1 MPALQR
7 TETRSLDGSSPSGRV
22 VVVMH
27 LHQPDRQVTVL
38 DRALLE
44 SIDATIDA
52 ILRDHGPRLGGLVVT
67 SDSRVFI
74 AGADLKEV
82 LSQDDPALHT
92 YLEYGAKVFLRLTTL
107 PCTTV
112 AAINGA
118 ALGGGLEL
126 ALHCDILIAATPQ
139 AKDASTPAKPYPIGL
154 PEAGLQICPGWGGT
168 NMLPARMEPS
178 RAIHITATG
187 STMSVFDA
195 SEAGLVEHLY
205 PAATLLDEAVKLAA
219 TPKSAPRTEPICIS
233 NTRTAETSEA
243 LAAIR
248 ESLPKTKAAGAVA
261 DAVAAGI
268 ASGWQAALQKE
279 RDLLVSL
286 RHTPEARTA
295 IETFFSKSSAR

>member
-7 TETRSLDGSSPSGRV
+7 FEARTLDPSGRV
-22 VVVMH
+22 VVV
-27 LHQPDRQVTVL
+27 LRLAQADRPVIVL

-44 SIDATIDA
+44 SIDATLDA
-52 ILRDHGPRLGGLVVT
+52 IMASQGANLGGLVLT

-74 AGADLKEV
+74 AGADLKEIMAK
-82 LSQDDPALHT
+82 DDPALHA
-92 YLEYGAKVFLRLTTL
+92 YLGYGSKVFGRFATM

-126 ALHCDILIAATPQ
+126 AMHCDILIAATPV
-139 AKDASTPAKPYPIGL
+139 AKDASTPAKPYAIGL

-168 NMLPARMEPS
+168 NMLPARMEPA

-195 SEAGLVEHLY
+195 SEAGLVEHLV
-205 PAATLLDEAVKLAA
+205 PAAGLIEAAVRFAS
-219 TPKSAPRTEPICIS
+219 TPKVSPRTEPICVS
-233 NTRTAETSEA
+233 NTRSGEAAEA

-248 ESLPKTKAAGAVA
+248 GSLPKTGAAGAVT
-261 DAVAAGI
+261 DAVAAGLT
-268 ASGWQAALQKE
+268 SGWRAALQQE
-279 RDLLVSL
+279 RDSLVSL